1 MAALLA
7 NVLPAQSAKVGGET
21 AVHVDLK
28 GPLETPA
35 QIEAHIEVPNF
46 NMTYGTAHLELAR
59 PLRAD
64 LRNNELTVAPA
75 QIRGTGANLT
85 VAGRIPI
92 HGATTGYSVSAD
104 GSLDLA
110 VLQTLMPNV
119 HSSGQ
124 INIHFS
130 DKGTPSRPKM
140 LGQLQLKNV
149 ALSTDAV
156 PIGLEG
162 ITGQVNVS
170 GNRAE
175 IANLSGTAGGGK
187 ISASGFVSY
196 GQETSF
202 NLGLSAQSVRS
213 LPRGAALDSQRANQH
228 ARKSW

>member
-1 MAALLA
+1 MPLPRLTHALFRWRLSWPTRFQRKA
-7 NVLPAQSAKVGGET
+7 PRWADET

-35 QIEAHIEVPNF
+35 QIEAHVEVPNF
-46 NMTYGTAHLELAR
+46 NMTYGSAHLELAR

-64 LRNNELTVAPA
+64 LHNDELTVASA
-75 QIRGTGANLT
+75 QVRGTGANLT

-92 HGATTGYSVSAD
+92 HGAATGYSVSAD

-130 DKGTPSRPKM
+130 DQGTPSRPKM
-140 LGQLQLKNV
+140 RGQLQLKNV

-162 ITGQVNVS
+162 VSGQVNVS

-175 IANLSGTAGGGK
+175 IANLSGTAGRRENFCERVCLLWPG
-187 ISASGFVSY
+187 
-196 GQETSF
+196 
-202 NLGLSAQSVRS
+202 NDLQSWLERAIRSHS
-213 LPRGAALDSQRANQH
+213 LP
-228 ARKSW
+228 